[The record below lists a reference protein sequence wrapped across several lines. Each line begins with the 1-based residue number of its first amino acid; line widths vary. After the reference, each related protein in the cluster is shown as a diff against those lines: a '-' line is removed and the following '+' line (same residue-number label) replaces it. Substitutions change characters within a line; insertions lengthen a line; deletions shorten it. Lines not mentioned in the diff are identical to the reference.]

1 MLTPTSAR
9 AGSPL
14 SLSRACYSS
23 SLRREGT
30 PAWALRATEGGK
42 GLSREEKT
50 RADRLTHAQAGA
62 ELSFRSFACEGAW
75 GRPAGQPR
83 RAFMKDSER
92 LGAALLRG
100 SCTHGRGQRLGPA
113 AADSVLP
120 EAQRRHL
127 RRTLLFARRR
137 ASPPGLLAFPR
148 QSLPPAAAS
157 RSVPRQRHAPDMRSL
172 VRLLLRCADA
182 ATRIA
187 PSFRWHLRSVG

>member
-9 AGSPL
+9 VGSPP
-14 SLSRACYSS
+14 SLPHTCCSS

-30 PAWALRATEGGK
+30 PAWALRATGGGE
-42 GLSREEKT
+42 GLSREEKNRADGLT
-50 RADRLTHAQAGA
+50 RAPAGA
-62 ELSFRSFACEGAW
+62 ALSFRSFACEGAC
-75 GRPAGQPR
+75 GRPVGQPQ
-83 RAFMKDSER
+83 RAVMEDGER

-100 SCTHGRGQRLGPA
+100 DQTHGSGQRLGPA

-120 EAQRRHL
+120 EAQPRQL
-127 RRTLLFARRR
+127 RRALLSARRR
-137 ASPPGLLAFPR
+137 APPLGLLAFPR

-157 RSVPRQRHAPDMRSL
+157 RSVPRQRHAPDMRPL

-187 PSFRWHLRSVG
+187 PSLRWHLRSVG

>member
-14 SLSRACYSS
+14 SLSHTCYRS

-30 PAWALRATEGGK
+30 PAWALRATEGGE
-42 GLSREEKT
+42 GLSREEKDLADGLT
-50 RADRLTHAQAGA
+50 RAQAGA
-62 ELSFRSFACEGAW
+62 APHSVPSRTKGRAGGRSASL
-75 GRPAGQPR
+75 Q
-83 RAFMKDSER
+83 RAVTKDSER

-100 SCTHGRGQRLGPA
+100 NQTHGSGQRLRPA
-113 AADSVLP
+113 AADGVLP
-120 EAQRRHL
+120 EAQPRQL

-137 ASPPGLLAFPR
+137 ASPLGLLAFPR

-157 RSVPRQRHAPDMRSL
+157 RPMPRQRHAPDTGSL

-182 ATRIA
+182 AARIA